1 MAQLFASQ
9 TTGNGRDNSRK
20 RLLGRNLILAASG
33 LACSFSVS
41 AQVSVTTW
49 HNDIGRTGQNL
60 NETILNLSDVNPTQ
74 FGKLFSQPVDGYVYA
89 QPLYLPN
96 VTIGG
101 QSHNVVFVATE
112 NDSVYAFDANNNGG
126 SNASPLWFDSM
137 LSPAFGAAAGATTV
151 PSGDVGTD
159 ISPQVGITGTPVI
172 DPSTGTLYVVSA
184 TLEGSTFVQRLH
196 ALDVT
201 SGAEKFGAPIVINAS
216 VPGTGNGSVDGTL
229 QFDPEWENQRPG
241 LLLLNGIVYIGYA
254 SHGDNGPWHGW
265 ILGYNA
271 QTLQQTG
278 AFCTTHNG
286 VGGGMWMGGAGLAAE
301 INDPTGHPYG
311 RMFVATGNGDY
322 TASAPY
328 TANMDFGDSILNL
341 DLTNGVPN
349 IQDEFTPF
357 DQATL
362 DANDSDVASGG
373 VMLVPTQTSGSFP
386 NLLVQTGKSGT
397 QYLLNRDNLGGYN
410 AAGDVVVQNLPDSV
424 GKNGAWSTP
433 AYWNGTVYYWGVSD
447 TLKAFPM
454 VNGQLTGPTAVSSE
468 TYGYPGANPS
478 ISANGTTQGIIWTI
492 ESDLYATQG
501 QAVLQAHSASN
512 PATTLYSSNTNL
524 ARDNPGPA
532 VKFAVPTIANGLVY
546 VGAEGQLS
554 VFGLLNGQQVAA
566 APVVTPASESFNGNT
581 ANLTVTMTDAT
592 TGAVIYYTT
601 DGTTPTINSPVYTV
615 PISLSESAT
624 IQALAS
630 APGYLQS
637 AVTTETYVN
646 TSQVATPVF
655 TPGGGTYTQPV
666 LVTISEATSGA
677 TIYYT
682 TDGSTPTTSS
692 SVYTAPLT
700 VGASETL
707 NAIAV
712 LSGFA
717 NSQMASA
724 NYVLNIGQT
733 GINFTSGFAGTTSTV
748 IENGSTDLDDSRLQ
762 LTNGESGEAGSA
774 WFYQQVNIQAFT
786 TEFSFQLS
794 NPVAD
799 GMTFA
804 IQSQSLTALGE
815 AGGGLGYQ
823 SIPSSIAVKFDLFS
837 NDGEGPDSTGLYL
850 NGASPTLPA
859 IDLSSTGINLHS
871 GDTMDIVLDYNGTLL
886 SMTITD
892 LVTEA
897 TYSTSWV
904 VNIPAIVG
912 GNTAWVGFTGG
923 TGGST
928 ASQKILTWTYTVGS
942 KTAPTLPP
950 PTFTPAAGSYSTA
963 QSVAIG
969 DAVAGT
975 SIYYTTDGT
984 TPSPTS
990 NLYTSPIP
998 VAASETLSAIAV
1010 ETGYTTSAVA
1020 TAAYSISPALPS
1032 PTFSPVAGTYTSAQT
1047 VAITGAAGTTV
1058 YYTTNGTTPTTSSA
1072 VYTGPITVS
1081 ASESVQAIAVQT
1093 GFITSPTASAAY
1105 VIAPSGTVYIDIP
1118 AGGFSASSFDL
1129 NYGASVTG
1137 GYLQLTDGG
1146 SGENHSAWFAAQV
1159 PVTSFITDFYFQQLA
1174 ANADGMTFT
1183 IQGEGPTADGGSG
1196 GGLGYQGI
1204 PDSVAVKFD
1213 LFSNSGE
1220 GPDST
1225 GLYTDGASPTLPAT
1239 DMTSSGVNL
1248 HSGDA
1253 MWAHIVYD
1261 GTNLTLTLTD
1271 TVTKAVFTE
1280 AFPINIPTTVGGNTA
1295 YVGFTGGTGGS
1306 TAIQNV
1312 LAWDWVSPA
1321 TQSVATPTFSPIA
1334 GSYTSAQS
1342 VTIADTNNSA
1352 TIYYTTNGTTPT
1364 TSSPVYSAPIT
1375 VSSTETLNAIAVA
1388 SGLANSPVATAA
1400 YSIGQ
1405 TLTTPAFSPIAG
1417 NYTSAQ
1423 SVIITGPAGATIY
1436 YTTNGTAPTT
1446 SSAVYAGPIT
1456 VSASETL
1463 EAIAVET
1470 GYTNSATATAV
1481 YTISTTLATPT
1492 FSPAAG
1498 TYTAAQSVA
1507 ITGPAGATIY
1517 YTTNG
1522 TAPTTSS
1529 AVYNTPIT
1537 VSASETL
1544 EAIAVETGF
1553 TNSAVATGVY
1563 TITPKLATPTF
1574 SPAAGTYTSAQ
1585 SVTVTGPAGATL
1597 YYTTN
1602 GTAPTTSSAVYST
1615 PITVSAS
1622 GTLEAI
1628 AVETGYTN
1636 SAAAVAAYTIT
1647 PMLAT
1652 PTFSPAGGTYTSAQS
1667 VTITGPAGA
1676 TIYYTTNGTTPTTTS
1691 AVYSTPIAVSASET
1705 IEAIAVETGFTS
1717 SATAAAA
1724 YTISTTLATP
1734 TFSPVAGTYT
1744 STQSVTITGPAG
1756 ATIYY
1761 TTNGTAPNTT
1771 SAVYS
1776 GPISV
1781 SASETLEAIAVETG
1795 YNNSSVAAGTYTI
1808 STGSTTYISIP
1819 ADGFTS
1825 STMALNGGAK
1835 VTSGGLL
1842 QVTDGGSGEARSGW
1856 FNTEVPIGTFVTDFT
1871 FQQLSATADGMTF
1884 AIQGKGSNAIGGNG
1898 GGLGYQYLTPSIAVK
1913 FDLFSNSTEGPD
1925 STGVYTDG
1933 ASPTIPATDMTSSGV
1948 NLHSGDVMHAH
1959 IVYDGTNLTLTLTDT
1974 VTNAVFTQAFPV
1986 NIPSTIGGSSAY
1998 VGFTGGTGGST
2009 AIQNVLSWSYISP
2022 AVPAAAPPTFSP
2034 AAGPYAAAQSVS
2046 LADATTGSTIYYTT
2060 NGTTPTTAS
2069 PVYSTPIAVSA
2080 TETLEAIAVA
2090 TGYTNSTVS
2099 TAAYTIGATLPAP
2112 VFSVAA
2118 GPYAAAQS
2126 VSITDSIAGATIYYT
2141 TNGNTPT
2148 TASAVYTT
2156 PINVSATETLQAI
2169 AVETGYLNSP
2179 AASATYTIGA
2189 TLPAPTFSVSAGP
2202 YTTAQS
2208 VAITDATAGT
2218 TIYYTTNGNTPTT
2231 ASAVYSTPVSVSAT
2245 ETLEAIAV
2253 ETGYLNSPAASA
2265 AYTIGATLPAPTFS
2279 VTAGP
2284 YTTAQSVAITDATTG
2299 TTIYY
2304 TTNGTTPTTA
2314 SAVYSTPVNVSAT
2327 ETLEAI
2333 AVETGYLNSPAASA
2347 AYTIGATLPA
2357 PTFSVTAGPYTTAQ
2371 TVGITDA
2378 TAGTT
2383 LYYTTNGTTPTTA
2396 SAVYSTPVTV
2406 SATETLEA
2414 IAVETGYFNSPATSA
2429 AYTIGATLPAPTFSV
2444 AAGAYTTTQTVG
2456 ITDTTAGTTI
2466 YYTTNGNT
2474 PTTASA
2480 VYSAPVSVSTSE
2492 TLEAIAVETGYLN
2505 SPATSATYTIGATLP
2520 PPTFSPAAG
2529 PYAAA
2534 QTVAIADAV
2543 SGTTIYYTTNGTTPT
2558 TGSPVYGGP
2567 ISVSATETLEAIA
2580 VETGYTT
2587 SATSSAAYTIGATVP
2602 APSFSLAAG
2611 SYTTSQT
2618 VTIGDTMAGTTIYYT
2633 TNGVTP
2639 TTSSAVYGGAITIGT
2654 TETLQAI
2661 AVATGYINSPV
2672 TSAAYTI
2679 TLPAP
2684 TPTFSV
2690 APGSYASAQT
2700 VAITDSNASA
2710 IIYYT
2715 TNGVAPTTA
2724 STVYSAPIAVSASE
2738 TLSAIATA
2746 TGYSTSAVASAAYTI
2761 TGLTQAATPAFSV
2774 AAGTYNAA
2782 QSVSIT
2788 DSTPGVTIYY
2798 TVNGTTPTTKSTVY
2812 STPVSV
2818 ASSETIEAIA
2828 VETGYTTSA
2837 VGSAT
2842 YTLAAATP
2850 TINNPTGTYGSPL
2863 TVILSSAT
2871 PTATIYYTTNAKTPT
2886 SSSTTYTGA
2895 FTISSSETVKA
2906 IAIETGFTSSTVATA
2921 VYTIQSSVP
2930 APTFSLASGTYLST
2944 QTVSIGDSNTAAT
2957 IYYTTNGVAPTTS
2970 STVYAG
2976 PITISA
2982 SETLE
2987 AIAVATGFVN
2997 SNTAVASY
3005 TISPAS
3011 SAYINYPTA
3020 GFTSA
3025 SLALNAG
3032 ATVTSGGLLQLTDG
3046 GQGEDRTAWFATP
3059 VPVQS
3064 FTTDFNF
3071 QQLNASGD
3079 GMTFA
3084 IQGEGPTA
3092 VGGNGGGLGY
3102 QYIPTSVAIKF
3113 DLFSNSGEGPD
3124 STGIYTNG
3132 ASPTVPANNLTGTG
3146 VNLHSG
3152 DIMWAHLVYDG
3163 TNLTLTL
3170 TDTVNGY
3177 SATEVYPINIPA
3189 TVGGSTAYVG
3199 FTGGSGGS
3207 SATQNVL
3214 SWSYVVP

>member
-1 MAQLFASQ
+1 MAPLHASE
-9 TTGNGRDNSRK
+9 TAVNGRDDSRN
-20 RLLGRNLILAASG
+20 RLPGKALILAACA
-33 LACSFSVS
+33 LACSFSVP

-60 NETILNLSDVNPTQ
+60 NETILNLSDVNTTQ

-137 LSPAFGAAAGATTV
+137 LSPTFGAAAGATTV

-216 VPGTGNGSVDGTL
+216 VPGTGNGSVNGTL
-229 QFDPEWENQRPG
+229 PFDPEWENQRAG

-271 QTLQQTG
+271 HTLQQTG
-278 AFCTTHNG
+278 AFCATHNG

-301 INDPTGHPYG
+301 VNDPTGHPYG

-341 DLTNGVPN
+341 DLTNGAPN
-349 IQDEFTPF
+349 IQDEFTPYN
-357 DQATL
+357 QAIL

-397 QYLLNRDNLGGYN
+397 QYLLDRDKLGGYN
-410 AAGDVVVQNLPDSV
+410 ASGDVVVQNLPYSV
-424 GKNGAWSTP
+424 GENGAWSTP

-447 TLKAFPM
+447 TLKAFPI
-454 VNGQLTGPTAVSSE
+454 VNGLLTGPTAVSSE

-478 ISANGTTQGIIWTI
+478 ISANGATQGIIWTI
-492 ESDLYATQG
+492 ESDLYETQG
-501 QAVLQAHSASN
+501 QAVLEAHSASN

-524 ARDNPGPA
+524 TRDNPGPA

-546 VGAEGQLS
+546 VGAESQLS

-566 APVVTPASESFNGNT
+566 APVVTPSSESFNGNT
-581 ANLTVTMTDAT
+581 ANLTVTMTNAT
-592 TGAVIYYTT
+592 PGAIIYYTT
-601 DGTTPTINSPVYTV
+601 DGSTPTTNSTAYTV
-615 PISLSESAT
+615 PISLSASAT

-666 LVTISEATSGA
+666 LVTIGEATSGA

-692 SVYTAPLT
+692 TVYTAPLT
-700 VGASETL
+700 IGASETL

-712 LSGFA
+712 LGGFA
-717 NSQMASA
+717 NSQTASA

-748 IENGSTDLDDSRLQ
+748 IANGSTDLDDSRLQ

-774 WFYQQVNIQAFT
+774 WYYQQVNIQAFT

-794 NPVAD
+794 NPEAD

-804 IQSQSLTALGE
+804 IQSQSLNALGE
-815 AGGGLGYQ
+815 PGGGLGYQ
-823 SIPSSIAVKFDLFS
+823 TIPSSIAVKFDLFS

-850 NGASPTLPA
+850 NGASPTVPA
-859 IDLSSTGINLHS
+859 IDLSSTGIDLHS
-871 GDTMDIVLDYNGTLL
+871 GDTMDVVLDYNGTLL

-892 LVTEA
+892 IVTEA

-923 TGGST
+923 TGGDT

-942 KTAPTLPP
+942 NTAPTLTP
-950 PTFTPAAGSYSTA
+950 PTFTPASGSYSTA
-963 QSVAIG
+963 QSVAIS
-969 DAVAGT
+969 DAVTGA
-975 SIYYTTDGT
+975 SIYYTTDGSTPT
-984 TPSPTS
+984 TTS
-990 NLYTSPIP
+990 NLYTAPMT

-1010 ETGYTTSAVA
+1010 ETGYTSSAIA

-1032 PTFSPVAGTYTSAQT
+1032 PTFSPVAGTYTAAQT
-1047 VAITGAAGTTV
+1047 VTITGSAGTTV
-1058 YYTTNGTTPTTSSA
+1058 YYTTNGTTPTTSSTL
-1072 VYTGPITVS
+1072 YTGPITVS
-1081 ASESVQAIAVQT
+1081 SSESVQAIAVQP

-1118 AGGFSASSFDL
+1118 AGGFSASSIDF
-1129 NYGASVTG
+1129 NFGAAITG
-1137 GYLQLTDGG
+1137 GFLQLTDGG
-1146 SGENHSAWFAAQV
+1146 SGENRSAWFSTEV
-1159 PVTSFITDFYFQQLA
+1159 PVTSFITDFYFQQLN

-1183 IQGEGPTADGGSG
+1183 IQSEGPTALGGSG

-1204 PDSVAVKFD
+1204 PNSVAVKFD
-1213 LFSNSGE
+1213 LFSNAGE

-1253 MWAHIVYD
+1253 MWAHIVYN

-1280 AFPINIPTTVGGNTA
+1280 AFPINIPATVGGNTA

-1312 LAWDWVSPA
+1312 LAWDFVSPA
-1321 TQSVATPTFSPIA
+1321 TQSVATPTFSPVASSYTSAQTVTITDTTSNATIYYTTNGTTPTTTSPVYSVPITVSSTETLNAIAVATGLTTSPVATAAYSIGQTLTTPTFSPIA

-1342 VTIADTNNSA
+1342 VA
-1352 TIYYTTNGTTPT
+1352 
-1364 TSSPVYSAPIT
+1364 
-1375 VSSTETLNAIAVA
+1375 
-1388 SGLANSPVATAA
+1388 
-1400 YSIGQ
+1400 
-1405 TLTTPAFSPIAG
+1405 
-1417 NYTSAQ
+1417 
-1423 SVIITGPAGATIY
+1423 ITGPAGATVY

-1446 SSAVYAGPIT
+1446 TSAVYSAPIA

-1470 GYTNSATATAV
+1470 GFTNSATATAV

-1498 TYTAAQSVA
+1498 TYTSAQSVA
-1507 ITGPAGATIY
+1507 ITGPAGATIH

-1522 TAPTTSS
+1522 TAPTTTS
-1529 AVYNTPIT
+1529 AVYSAPIA

-1544 EAIAVETGF
+1544 EAIAVETSF
-1553 TNSAVATGVY
+1553 
-1563 TITPKLATPTF
+1563 
-1574 SPAAGTYTSAQ
+1574 
-1585 SVTVTGPAGATL
+1585 
-1597 YYTTN
+1597 
-1602 GTAPTTSSAVYST
+1602 
-1615 PITVSAS
+1615 
-1622 GTLEAI
+1622 
-1628 AVETGYTN
+1628 TN

-1652 PTFSPAGGTYTSAQS
+1652 PTFSPAAGTYTSAQS
-1667 VTITGPAGA
+1667 VTVSGPAGA
-1676 TIYYTTNGTTPTTTS
+1676 TIHYTTNGTTPTT
-1691 AVYSTPIAVSASET
+1691 AS
-1705 IEAIAVETGFTS
+1705 
-1717 SATAAAA
+1717 
-1724 YTISTTLATP
+1724 P
-1734 TFSPVAGTYT
+1734 
-1744 STQSVTITGPAG
+1744 
-1756 ATIYY
+1756 
-1761 TTNGTAPNTT
+1761 
-1771 SAVYS
+1771 VYS
-1776 GPISV
+1776 GPVSV

-1795 YNNSSVAAGTYTI
+1795 FNNSAVASGTYTI
-1808 STGSTTYISIP
+1808 STGSTTYISIA

-1825 STMALNGGAK
+1825 SSMALNGGAT

-1842 QVTDGGSGEARSGW
+1842 QITDGGSGEARAGW
-1856 FNTEVPIGTFVTDFT
+1856 FNAQVPIGTFVTDFT
-1871 FQQLSATADGMTF
+1871 FQMLSATADGMTF
-1884 AIQGKGSNAIGGNG
+1884 AIQGSGSKAVGGDG
-1898 GGLGYQYLTPSIAVK
+1898 GGLGYQYLTPSVAVK

-1933 ASPTIPATDMTSSGV
+1933 ASPTVPATDMTSSGV

-1986 NIPSTIGGSSAY
+1986 NIPSTIGSSSAY

-2034 AAGPYAAAQSVS
+2034 AAGPYTTAQSIS
-2046 LADATTGSTIYYTT
+2046 IADATTGSTIYYTT
-2060 NGTTPTTAS
+2060 NGTTPNTTS
-2069 PVYSTPIAVSA
+2069 SVYSTPITVSA

-2099 TAAYTIGATLPAP
+2099 TATYAIGATLPAP
-2112 VFSVAA
+2112 TFSVAA
-2118 GPYAAAQS
+2118 GPYAAPQP
-2126 VSITDSIAGATIYYT
+2126 VSITDSIAGTTIYYT
-2141 TNGNTPT
+2141 TNGVTPT

-2156 PINVSATETLQAI
+2156 PITVSATETLEAI
-2169 AVETGYLNSP
+2169 AVEAGYLNSP
-2179 AASATYTIGA
+2179 ATSAAYTIGA
-2189 TLPAPTFSVSAGP
+2189 TLPAPAFSVTAGP
-2202 YTTAQS
+2202 YTTAQN

-2218 TIYYTTNGNTPTT
+2218 TIYYTTNGITPTA
-2231 ASAVYSTPVSVSAT
+2231 ASAVYSTP
-2245 ETLEAIAV
+2245 I
-2253 ETGYLNSPAASA
+2253 
-2265 AYTIGATLPAPTFS
+2265 
-2279 VTAGP
+2279 
-2284 YTTAQSVAITDATTG
+2284 
-2299 TTIYY
+2299 
-2304 TTNGTTPTTA
+2304 
-2314 SAVYSTPVNVSAT
+2314 
-2327 ETLEAI
+2327 
-2333 AVETGYLNSPAASA
+2333 
-2347 AYTIGATLPA
+2347 
-2357 PTFSVTAGPYTTAQ
+2357 
-2371 TVGITDA
+2371 
-2378 TAGTT
+2378 
-2383 LYYTTNGTTPTTA
+2383 
-2396 SAVYSTPVTV
+2396 TV

-2444 AAGAYTTTQTVG
+2444 AGGAYTSTQTVG

-2480 VYSAPVSVSTSE
+2480 VYGSPVSVSTSE

-2534 QTVAIADAV
+2534 QTVAITEAV
-2543 SGTTIYYTTNGTTPT
+2543 SGTTVYYTTNGTTPT
-2558 TGSPVYGGP
+2558 SGSPVYGGP

-2587 SATSSAAYTIGATVP
+2587 SAPSSAAYTIGATVP

-2611 SYTTSQT
+2611 SYTTTQT
-2618 VTIGDTMAGTTIYYT
+2618 VTIGDTMTGTTIYYT
-2633 TNGVTP
+2633 TNGVAP
-2639 TTSSAVYGGAITIGT
+2639 TTSSAVYSGPITVGT

-2690 APGSYASAQT
+2690 APGSYGSAQT
-2700 VAITDSNASA
+2700 VAIIDSNTSA
-2710 IIYYT
+2710 TIYYT
-2715 TNGVAPTTA
+2715 TNGIAPTTA
-2724 STVYSAPIAVSASE
+2724 SAVYSGPIAVSASE

-2746 TGYSTSAVASAAYTI
+2746 TGYTTSAVASAAYTI

-2782 QSVSIT
+2782 QTVTIT

-2798 TVNGTTPTTKSTVY
+2798 TVNGTAPTTKSTVY
-2812 STPVSV
+2812 TTPVSV

-2837 VGSAT
+2837 VGST
-2842 YTLAAATP
+2842 IYTLVAATP
-2850 TINNPTGTYGSPL
+2850 TIDNPTGTYGSPL
-2863 TVILSSAT
+2863 TVILSTAT

-2906 IAIETGFTSSTVATA
+2906 IAIETGFTSSAVATA

-2944 QTVSIGDSNTAAT
+2944 QTVSVSDSNTAAT

-2970 STVYAG
+2970 STVYNG
-2976 PITISA
+2976 PVIVSA

-2987 AIAVATGFVN
+2987 AIAVETGFLN

-3046 GQGEDRTAWFATP
+3046 GQAEDRSAWFAKP

-3092 VGGNGGGLGY
+3092 VGGDGGGLGY
-3102 QYIPTSVAIKF
+3102 QYIPTSVAVKF

-3124 STGIYTNG
+3124 STGIYTDG

-3146 VNLHSG
+3146 INLHSG

-3163 TNLTLTL
+3163 TNLTLTI

-3189 TVGGSTAYVG
+3189 TVGGNTAYVG
-3199 FTGGSGGS
+3199 FTGGTGGS
-3207 SATQNVL
+3207 SATQNIL
-3214 SWSYVVP
+3214 AWTYVVP